1 MKQQSHNNKR
11 SNGRDRSPS
20 FQFYPGDWLTDPK
33 LNLCSPA
40 TKGVWIDLLC
50 HMHLSDEPGF
60 LVFGDI
66 ILDANGIQKLSKIS
80 PKVFKKVFV
89 ELTTFG
95 IIQRDELGRY
105 FSKRMVN
112 DERIRQQWRDIG
124 KLGGNPKLKK
134 RVNPPVNPKVNTP
147 EKPFPTSSSSSSSSN
162 INTHTNVCVFTHPV
176 TIEIQKNF
184 PTVAKMKSPLT
195 DDQAEKLLAEHS
207 MAEITDVLE
216 AMENVPTLATKYK
229 STFLTIKN
237 WIKHRK
243 SNDNTNNNQPNRNR
257 NPKPNFDDAISKF

>member
-1 MKQQSHNNKR
+1 MKQPGHNNKR

-40 TKGVWIDLLC
+40 TKGVWMDLIC
-50 HMHLSDEPGF
+50 HMYLSDEPGY

-80 PKVFKKVFV
+80 PKVFQKVFV

-95 IIQRDELGRY
+95 IILRDEHGRY

-134 RVNPPVNPKVNTP
+134 RDNPTVNPKVNTP
-147 EKPFPTSSSSSSSSN
+147 EKPFPTSSSSSSSSY
-162 INTHTNVCVFTHPV
+162 INTPSKECVFTHPV

-184 PTVAKMKSPLT
+184 PSVSKMKSPLT

-207 MAEITDVLE
+207 MAEITTILE
-216 AMENVPTLATKYK
+216 AMENVPTLAAKYK
-229 STFLTIKN
+229 SAFLTIKN

-243 SNDNTNNNQPNRNR
+243 NNDNNPKQQPNSHR
-257 NPKPNFDDAISKF
+257 NPKPDFDHAISKF

>member
-1 MKQQSHNNKR
+1 MKQPGHNNKR

-33 LNLCSPA
+33 LNLCSPQ
-40 TKGVWIDLLC
+40 TKGVWIDILC

-80 PKVFKKVFV
+80 PKVFQKVFV

-112 DERIRQQWRDIG
+112 DERARQQWREIG

-134 RVNPPVNPKVNTP
+134 KDNPKDNPKDNTP
-147 EKPFPTSSSSSSSSN
+147 ENRFLTSSSSSSSSSS
-162 INTHTNVCVFTHPV
+162 IKHTNVCLYTHPV

-184 PTVAKMKSPLT
+184 PSVSKMKLPLT

-207 MAEITDVLE
+207 MAEITTILE
-216 AMENVPTLATKYK
+216 AMENVPTLSTKYK

-243 SNDNTNNNQPNRNR
+243 SNDNNNKHQPSGNR

>member
-1 MKQQSHNNKR
+1 MTQHHNKR
-11 SNGRDRSPS
+11 NGRDRSPS

-33 LNLCSPA
+33 LNLCSPQ
-40 TKGVWIDLLC
+40 TKGVWMDILC

-66 ILDANGIQKLSKIS
+66 ILDANGIQKLSKTS
-80 PKVFKKVFV
+80 PKVFQKVFV

-134 RVNPPVNPKVNTP
+134 KDNPRVNPMDNTP
-147 EKPFPTSSSSSSSSN
+147 ENRFPTSSSSSSSSSSIKH
-162 INTHTNVCVFTHPV
+162 INMCLCTHPL
-176 TIEIQKNF
+176 TIEIEKNF
-184 PTVAKMKSPLT
+184 PSIAKMKSPLT
-195 DDQAEKLLAEHS
+195 DDQAEKLLAEHP
-207 MAEITDVLE
+207 MADITTILE

-243 SNDNTNNNQPNRNR
+243 NNDNNSKNNIGNR

>member
-1 MKQQSHNNKR
+1 MTNNNKPK

-40 TKGVWIDLLC
+40 TKGVWMDILC
-50 HMHLSDEPGF
+50 HMYLSDEPGF
-60 LVFGDI
+60 LVFGDVV
-66 ILDANGIQKLSKIS
+66 LDANGIQKLSKMN
-80 PKVFKKVFV
+80 PKTFQKVFI

-95 IIQRDELGRY
+95 IIQRDENGRY

-112 DERIRQQWRDIG
+112 DERTRQQWREIG

-134 RVNPPVNPKVNTP
+134 KENPKVNPKVNTP
-147 EKPFPTSSSSSSSSN
+147 ENLFPTSSSSSSSSN
-162 INTHTNVCVFTHPV
+162 INTPSFECVFTHPIV
-176 TIEIQKNF
+176 LEIQKSF
-184 PTVAKMKSPLT
+184 PAVSKMKLPLT
-195 DDQAEKLLAEHS
+195 DDQAEQLLTEFS
-207 MAEITDVLE
+207 KIEITEILE
-216 AMENVPTLATKYK
+216 AMENVPTIATKYK

-237 WIKHRK
+237 WMKVRK
-243 SNDNTNNNQPNRNR
+243 RNDNNNPKNQSIGNR

>member
-1 MKQQSHNNKR
+1 MTNNNKPK

-40 TKGVWIDLLC
+40 TKGVWMDILC
-50 HMHLSDEPGF
+50 HMYLSDEPGF
-60 LVFGDI
+60 LVFGDVV
-66 ILDANGIQKLSKIS
+66 LDANGIQKLSKMN
-80 PKVFKKVFV
+80 PKTFQKVFI

-95 IIQRDELGRY
+95 IIQRDENGRF

-112 DERIRQQWRDIG
+112 DERTRQQWREIG

-134 RVNPPVNPKVNTP
+134 KENPKVNPKVNTP
-147 EKPFPTSSSSSSSSN
+147 ENLFPTSSSSSSSSN
-162 INTHTNVCVFTHPV
+162 INTHSFECVSTHPIV
-176 TIEIQKNF
+176 LEIQKSF
-184 PTVAKMKSPLT
+184 PAVSKMKLPLT
-195 DDQAEKLLAEHS
+195 DDQAEQLLTEFS
-207 MAEITDVLE
+207 KIEITEILE
-216 AMENVPTLATKYK
+216 AMENVPTIATKYK

-237 WIKHRK
+237 WMKVRK
-243 SNDNTNNNQPNRNR
+243 RNDNNNPKNQSIGNR

>member
-1 MKQQSHNNKR
+1 MKQPQHNRR

-40 TKGVWIDLLC
+40 TKGVWMDLIC
-50 HMHLSDEPGF
+50 HMYLSDEPGF
-60 LVFGDI
+60 LVYGDI

-80 PKVFKKVFV
+80 PKTFQKVFH

-112 DERIRQQWRDIG
+112 DERIRKQWRDIG
-124 KLGGNPKLKK
+124 KLGGNPNLKK
-134 RVNPPVNPKVNTP
+134 KDNPRDNPKDNTP
-147 EKPFPTSSSSSSSSN
+147 EKPFPTFSSSSSSSN
-162 INTHTNVCVFTHPV
+162 INTPSIECVFTHPL

-184 PTVAKMKSPLT
+184 PAVLKMKKPLT
-195 DDQAEKLLAEHS
+195 DDQAEKLLTEHS
-207 MAEITDVLE
+207 MAEITEVLE
-216 AMENVPTLATKYK
+216 AMENKPKLATEYK
-229 STFLTIKN
+229 SAFLTIKN

-243 SNDNTNNNQPNRNR
+243 NNEHNTKQTQNGHR
-257 NPKPNFDDAISKF
+257 NPKSNFDHAISKF

>member
-1 MKQQSHNNKR
+1 MTNNNKPK
-11 SNGRDRSPS
+11 SNGRDRAPS

-40 TKGVWIDLLC
+40 TKGVWMDIIC
-50 HMHLSDEPGF
+50 HMYLSDEPGF

-66 ILDANGIQKLSKIS
+66 VLDANGIQKLSKIS
-80 PKVFKKVFV
+80 PKMFQKVFH

-105 FSKRMVN
+105 FSKRMVA
-112 DERIRQQWRDIG
+112 DEANREQRRAFG

-134 RVNPPVNPKVNTP
+134 KDNPKVNPKVNTQVNQ
-147 EKPFPTSSSSSSSSN
+147 FPTPSSSSSSSYINIHSN
-162 INTHTNVCVFTHPV
+162 ECIFKHPLV
-176 TIEIQKNF
+176 LEIQKMF
-184 PTVAKMKSPLT
+184 PGVSKMKLPLT
-195 DDQAEKLLAEHS
+195 DDQATELLTEFS
-207 MAEITDVLE
+207 KNEITEILE
-216 AMENVPTLATKYK
+216 AMENVPTIATKYK

-237 WIKHRK
+237 WMKIRK
-243 SNDNTNNNQPNRNR
+243 RNDNSNPKNQSIGNR

>member
-1 MKQQSHNNKR
+1 MTNNNKPK

-40 TKGVWIDLLC
+40 TKGVWMDILC
-50 HMHLSDEPGF
+50 HMYLSDEPGF
-60 LVFGDI
+60 LVFGDVV
-66 ILDANGIQKLSKIS
+66 LDANGIQKLSKMN
-80 PKVFKKVFV
+80 PKTFQKVFI

-95 IIQRDELGRY
+95 IIQRDENGRY

-112 DERIRQQWRDIG
+112 DERTRQQWREIG

-134 RVNPPVNPKVNTP
+134 KENPKVNPKVNTP
-147 EKPFPTSSSSSSSSN
+147 ENLFPTSSSSSSSSYIYKPSN
-162 INTHTNVCVFTHPV
+162 ECLYTHPV

-184 PTVAKMKSPLT
+184 PSVSKMKSPLT

-207 MAEITDVLE
+207 MAEITTILE
-216 AMENVPTLATKYK
+216 AMENVPTLSTKYK

-243 SNDNTNNNQPNRNR
+243 SNDNNNKHQPSGNR

>member
-1 MKQQSHNNKR
+1 MTNNNKPK

-40 TKGVWIDLLC
+40 TKGVWMDILC
-50 HMHLSDEPGF
+50 HMYLSDEPGF
-60 LVFGDI
+60 LVFGDVV
-66 ILDANGIQKLSKIS
+66 LDANGIQKLSKMN
-80 PKVFKKVFV
+80 PKTFQKVFI

-95 IIQRDELGRY
+95 IIQRDENGRY

-112 DERIRQQWRDIG
+112 DERTRQQWREIG

-134 RVNPPVNPKVNTP
+134 KENPKVNPKVNTP
-147 EKPFPTSSSSSSSSN
+147 ENLFPTSSSSSSSSN
-162 INTHTNVCVFTHPV
+162 INTSTNVSVFTHPV

-184 PTVAKMKSPLT
+184 PSVSKMKSPLT

-207 MAEITDVLE
+207 MAEITTILE
-216 AMENVPTLATKYK
+216 AMENVPTLSTKYK

-243 SNDNTNNNQPNRNR
+243 SNDNNNKHQPSGNR

>member
-1 MKQQSHNNKR
+1 MTNNNKPK

-40 TKGVWIDLLC
+40 TKGVWMDILC
-50 HMHLSDEPGF
+50 HMYLSDEPGF
-60 LVFGDI
+60 LVFGDVV
-66 ILDANGIQKLSKIS
+66 LDANGIQKLSKMN
-80 PKVFKKVFV
+80 PKTFQKVFI

-95 IIQRDELGRY
+95 IIQRDENGRY

-112 DERIRQQWRDIG
+112 DERTRQQWREIG

-134 RVNPPVNPKVNTP
+134 KENPKVNPKVNTP
-147 EKPFPTSSSSSSSSN
+147 ENLFPTFSSSSSSSN
-162 INTHTNVCVFTHPV
+162 INTHSFECVSTHPIV
-176 TIEIQKNF
+176 LEIQKSF
-184 PTVAKMKSPLT
+184 PAVSKMKLPLT
-195 DDQAEKLLAEHS
+195 DDQAEQLLTEFS
-207 MAEITDVLE
+207 KIEITEILE
-216 AMENVPTLATKYK
+216 AMENVPTIATKYK

-237 WIKHRK
+237 WMKVRK
-243 SNDNTNNNQPNRNR
+243 RNDNNNPKNQSIGSR

>member
-1 MKQQSHNNKR
+1 MTNNNKPK

-40 TKGVWIDLLC
+40 TKGVWMDILC
-50 HMHLSDEPGF
+50 HMYLSDEPGF
-60 LVFGDI
+60 LVFGDVV
-66 ILDANGIQKLSKIS
+66 LDANGIQKLSKMN
-80 PKVFKKVFV
+80 PKTFQKVFI

-95 IIQRDELGRY
+95 IIQRDENGRF

-112 DERIRQQWRDIG
+112 DERTRQQWREIG

-134 RVNPPVNPKVNTP
+134 KENPKVNPKVNTT
-147 EKPFPTSSSSSSSSN
+147 ENLFPTSSSSSSSSN
-162 INTHTNVCVFTHPV
+162 INTHSFECVSTHPIV
-176 TIEIQKNF
+176 LEIQKSF
-184 PTVAKMKSPLT
+184 PAVSKMKLPLT
-195 DDQAEKLLAEHS
+195 DDQAEQLLTEFS
-207 MAEITDVLE
+207 KIEITEILE
-216 AMENVPTLATKYK
+216 AMENVPTIATKYK

-237 WIKHRK
+237 WMKVRK
-243 SNDNTNNNQPNRNR
+243 RNDNNNPKNQSIGNR

>member
-1 MKQQSHNNKR
+1 MTNNNKPK

-40 TKGVWIDLLC
+40 TKGVWMDILC
-50 HMHLSDEPGF
+50 HMYLSDEPGF
-60 LVFGDI
+60 LVFGDVV
-66 ILDANGIQKLSKIS
+66 LDANGIQKLSKMN
-80 PKVFKKVFV
+80 PKTFQKVFI

-95 IIQRDELGRY
+95 IIQRDENGRY

-112 DERIRQQWRDIG
+112 DERTRQQWREIG

-134 RVNPPVNPKVNTP
+134 KENPKVNPKVNTP
-147 EKPFPTSSSSSSSSN
+147 ENLFPTSSSSSSSSN
-162 INTHTNVCVFTHPV
+162 INTHSFECVSTHPIV
-176 TIEIQKNF
+176 LEIQKSF
-184 PTVAKMKSPLT
+184 PAVSKMKLPLT
-195 DDQAEKLLAEHS
+195 DDQAEQLLTEFS
-207 MAEITDVLE
+207 KIEITEILE
-216 AMENVPTLATKYK
+216 AMENVPTIATKYK

-237 WIKHRK
+237 WMKVRK
-243 SNDNTNNNQPNRNR
+243 RNDNNNPKNQSIGNR

>member
-1 MKQQSHNNKR
+1 MNNNNNKPK

-50 HMHLSDEPGF
+50 HMHLSDERGY
-60 LVFGDI
+60 LVFGDVV
-66 ILDANGIQKLSKIS
+66 LDANGIQKLSKLN
-80 PKVFKKVFV
+80 PKMFQKVYH

-95 IIQRDELGRY
+95 IIQRDEHGRF
-105 FSKRMVN
+105 FSKRMVH
-112 DERIRQQWRDIG
+112 DEQARQQWREIG

-134 RVNPPVNPKVNTP
+134 KDNQKDNPKDNTPVNR
-147 EKPFPTSSSSSSSSN
+147 FPTSSSSSSSSY
-162 INTHTNVCVFTHPV
+162 INTHSNECVFTHPLV
-176 TIEIQKNF
+176 LEIKKIF
-184 PTVAKMKSPLT
+184 PGVAKMKSPLT

-207 MAEITDVLE
+207 MAEITTILE

-243 SNDNTNNNQPNRNR
+243 SNDNTNNNQPNRSR
-257 NPKPNFDDAISKF
+257 NPKPDFDHAISKF